1 MEILDYRTLKIGIL
15 GSWGWDVGGF
25 KLRFG
30 VEGVGDFM
38 RYRTGQNES
47 LYDNKLGYIWD

>member
-1 MEILDYRTLKIGIL
+1 MEILDYRTLKIGVL
-15 GSWGWDVGGF
+15 GSCGGDNGIL
-25 KLRFG
+25 KSKFG
-30 VEGVGDFM
+30 VEVVGDFM